1 MQAGHPLHF
10 TQVTPGTDLNAI
22 LWRWAG
28 SFTVEG
34 PTLHGTAV
42 ARFID
47 KKVGLCK
54 RAGSLEKGA
63 ALLCKCSCKAC
74 MDNEQTLGCF

>member
-10 TQVTPGTDLNAI
+10 TQVTPGTDLSAI

-34 PTLHGTAV
+34 PTLQGTAV
-42 ARFID
+42 ARFSN

-54 RAGSLEKGA
+54 CA
-63 ALLCKCSCKAC
+63 ALIRKRRSPLVQLQLQGL
-74 MDNEQTLGCF
+74 NGQ